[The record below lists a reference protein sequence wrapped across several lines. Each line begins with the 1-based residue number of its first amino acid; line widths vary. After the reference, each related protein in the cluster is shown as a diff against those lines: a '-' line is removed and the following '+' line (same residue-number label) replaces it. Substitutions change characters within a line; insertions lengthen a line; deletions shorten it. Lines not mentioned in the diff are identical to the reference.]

1 MNVNVVNLMLCE
13 SYLKNLSFSCL
24 DVFPLSEV
32 SLPELIVGLEAFLC
46 WRWRV
51 QEAPVKC
58 KGDSWKVGRGAK
70 CPLGWAI
77 STTSRHFRKQTFAYL
92 PFLFVCLFLRKGVGA
107 VKAAREGGR
116 LLADR
121 SGASLSSLHQ
131 LSLSTW
137 PRPPGHLGSLSCQS
151 QEHSPVYICR
161 KV

>member
-1 MNVNVVNLMLCE
+1 MTSSLC
-13 SYLKNLSFSCL
+13 LKSPCRSSSL
-24 DVFPLSEV
+24 V
-32 SLPELIVGLEAFLC
+32 SRPCECPHWGHFLC

-77 STTSRHFRKQTFAYL
+77 STASRHFRKQTFAYL

-131 LSLSTW
+131 LSLSPW

>member
-77 STTSRHFRKQTFAYL
+77 STASRHFRKQTFAYL
-92 PFLFVCLFLRKGVGA
+92 PFLFVCLFVFEKGC
-107 VKAAREGGR
+107 
-116 LLADR
+116 R
-121 SGASLSSLHQ
+121 SS
-131 LSLSTW
+131 
-137 PRPPGHLGSLSCQS
+137 
-151 QEHSPVYICR
+151 
-161 KV
+161 